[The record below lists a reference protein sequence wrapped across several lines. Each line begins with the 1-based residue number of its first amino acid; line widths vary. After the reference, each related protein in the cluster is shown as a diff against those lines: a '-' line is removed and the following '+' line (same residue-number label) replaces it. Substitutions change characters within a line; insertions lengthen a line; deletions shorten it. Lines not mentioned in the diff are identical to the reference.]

1 MEIAKKY
8 LLIGAGVVGLFANTG
23 QDARAAFELNFLPAI
38 EGPTDPNHVRTYARC
53 NIPGAPDV
61 FCQHADSAGDPD
73 KTPFLRELVLI
84 NSVPYLHMIVG
95 SLTPNNS
102 GEIFAQETYVRVT
115 TLVSNGASLA
125 INYSAS
131 GGKPGC
137 EGSLSVCSQ
146 GNISLLSGNAQV
158 AGFGL
163 VGTPLAGNQA
173 LTGNGS
179 GDPTRAIIRQVIS
192 SSGMEQEFLK
202 KDFLL
207 KPKITQNITTLGN
220 DGIRSEFILDMSAI
234 AYNSSTAGTI
244 TNKLTLN
251 DPALP
256 VGSNFFDAV
265 VSAQSSRVTGGQYT
279 YTPGIGAGG
288 WIDPIVTNTD
298 NTWSHDPGTFAYSD
312 GGSADLTNK
321 DWTVYRNPFEN
332 P

>member
-38 EGPTDPNHVRTYARC
+38 EGPVNNTFNNYARC
-53 NIPGAPDV
+53 NMPGTADIN
-61 FCQHADSAGDPD
+61 CAHADTSLDPD
-73 KTPFLRELVLI
+73 KTPFLRELILI
-84 NSVPYLHMIVG
+84 NSVPYVHMIIG
-95 SLTPNNS
+95 SLTPNSS
-102 GEIFAQETYVRVT
+102 GEVFAQETYVQVIS
-115 TLVSNGASLA
+115 LVSNGTNVAN
-125 INYSAS
+125 NYSFS

-137 EGSLSVCSQ
+137 DGQPATCTAGSLSQ
-146 GNISLLSGNAQV
+146 LAGNAQI

-173 LTGNGS
+173 LTGIGS

-192 SSGMEQEFLK
+192 SSAMEQEFLK
-202 KDFLL
+202 KDLLL
-207 KPKITQNITTLGN
+207 KPKITQNITTLGI
-220 DGIRSEFILDMSAI
+220 DGIKSEFVLDMSAI
-234 AYNSSTAGTI
+234 AYNNNTTAGTI

-265 VSAQSSRVTGGQYT
+265 ASAQSSRVTGGRYIFNAP
-279 YTPGIGAGG
+279 PGVG
-288 WIDPIVTNTD
+288 WTDPIVSNTD
-298 NTWSHDPGTFAYSD
+298 NTWNYTAGTYAYSD